1 MAAEEFS
8 VMRFCFALTV
18 TTTCRVLVSRKNR
31 MCDLIVGQG
40 PEGRRLNVSPALPG
54 WADVWMMI
62 PSAVGAAPYRS
73 ATRPNFALLGRGT
86 SLSNEINATE
96 STNQLIWTALRFRRP
111 RGTELGNDSNKKG
124 LPGGGPSCRSSIW
137 NVIG

>member
-96 STNQLIWTALRFRRP
+96 STNQLIWTALPEQAQDASPISANLFRLFFITTPTRTVVAP
-111 RGTELGNDSNKKG
+111 RE
-124 LPGGGPSCRSSIW
+124 PG
-137 NVIG
+137 